1 MSEKTAPS
9 ADNWISGMISGMAE
23 DSQRFSFRTPE
34 CHQRKWCTLSAES
47 WSCFVAQNSGNILP
61 IALGKSRL
69 HDPSGAG
76 NPGLMESKMV
86 RKLLLT
92 LPLLVIPG
100 VARAEMGGGT
110 DRDRVNLQVEA
121 MMRDGRWERAVAE
134 GRANR
139 QAFEAL
145 RQAQARFSQPATRY
159 TASDGT
165 GRRAR
170 N

>member
-1 MSEKTAPS
+1 M
-9 ADNWISGMISGMAE
+9 G
-23 DSQRFSFRTPE
+23 R
-34 CHQRKWCTLSAES
+34 WCTLIAQS
-47 WSCFVAQNSGNILP
+47 WFCLVAQDSGKILP

-69 HDPSGAG
+69 HHPSGAG
-76 NPGLMESKMV
+76 NPGLMESKMLG
-86 RKLLLT
+86 KLLLT

-100 VARAEMGGGT
+100 VALAEMGGGT

-121 MMRDGRWERAVAE
+121 MMRDGRWERAIAE

-165 GRRAR
+165 GWRSRD
-170 N
+170 